1 MSREHLS
8 EMFYFA
14 PDYITK
20 IFKKETGMSFKNYII
35 EKRLDLARKL
45 LQKTDDS
52 IRDISLKV
60 GYDNYSYFTRLFKKS
75 FGVTPVEF
83 RDGVNG

>member
-1 MSREHLS
+1 
-8 EMFYFA
+8 
-14 PDYITK
+14 
-20 IFKKETGMSFKNYII
+20 MSFKNYII

-83 RDGVNG
+83 REGVTGDGSL